1 MTIPEDVASLAFDT
15 REIEEL
21 KNGIP
26 FVYNIDEENIHA
38 TVSLHLK
45 GAAEYRVASP
55 EQYALAYDPE
65 GLMRRSLAAML
76 APAVSGLRCRPEEV
90 PEKLQASDVFAPG
103 GEADQSF
110 RRYAGAELVSLTVTE
125 CALREDDKA
134 QVDRL
139 LRMAELRDP
148 GKAAE
153 RLIKAMEEAQAAAK
167 GAAASVVHKTE
178 TWTCVCGSKN
188 TGRFCP
194 ECGRGREWSCSCG
207 QTNLGNFCTACGKK
221 RS

>member
-1 MTIPEDVASLAFDT
+1 MNIPDEITALTFDT

-26 FVYNIDEENIHA
+26 FQFVMEEDNIHLS
-38 TVSLHLK
+38 VCLHLK
-45 GAAEYRVASP
+45 GTAEYRVVSP
-55 EQYALAYDPE
+55 EQYAIAFDPE

-76 APAVSGLRCRPEEV
+76 APAVARLSGKPEEV

-221 RS
+221 RG